1 MDVISVYGRKILE
14 NEFAIIKSHP
24 RLGGMLLS
32 RCESTRR
39 YANIAKGHHKWY
51 DNTKGYPEDFDTG
64 KVPEKVIIDLV
75 AVADC
80 IDAATDTVGRSYNRG
95 KTLDDMKAELTEGAG
110 TRYTPYIVELLE
122 DEKVCRDIT
131 YILTQYR
138 ERLYRNTYMR
148 LQQVTEWESHDSKV
162 KKCSD
167 RIRQLS

>member
-1 MDVISVYGRKILE
+1 MRKRSEQVYSRESSATLQLTV
-14 NEFAIIKSHP
+14 S
-24 RLGGMLLS
+24 LLYP
-32 RCESTRR
+32 RR

>member
-1 MDVISVYGRKILE
+1 M
-14 NEFAIIKSHP
+14 
-24 RLGGMLLS
+24 
-32 RCESTRR
+32 
-39 YANIAKGHHKWY
+39 
-51 DNTKGYPEDFDTG
+51 
-64 KVPEKVIIDLV
+64 V

-138 ERLYRNTYMR
+138 EKLYRNTYMR